1 MTGPIVLPVV
11 LCYVVLLATGS
22 GAHRDHRARPTVSA
36 EESEIGQLLSALS
49 ESVREVNDDGYELDD
64 SGLLV
69 PASLAGR
76 SGRSNGST
84 PTGGSPGFTGRLTND
99 QRRIG
104 KRGLNKLEVQPS
116 DNSKNYTVYYV
127 GVLMASHLDSPF
139 DLERCGPAI
148 DLGLELVNLELVKM
162 HNVKL
167 EKVMGSYASCSGSKS
182 PGLAADMHFKYS
194 VIAFIGPACA
204 FALEPVAQLADYWN
218 TPIITG
224 MGDQPPS
231 EGELSVTSGILG
243 RLSNRWKN
251 DSSGM
256 FKDKSRYQTLTRMS
270 YCQCRLKL
278 VFSSIF
284 RQFGWRHIALIID
297 RSDLFS
303 LTVGK
308 NLEYGLKDEEV
319 LKFVRELD
327 GNDEEDIDEYLK
339 DASMY
344 ARVIILS
351 VRGSLVRKF
360 MLSALALGMTR
371 GDFTFLDVEIFQ
383 SSYWGDHYWELGD
396 EDDFKARK
404 AYEALL
410 RVSLLQPTSPTYQ
423 GFAEKVRQ
431 LAKTDYNYTFVED
444 EEVNFFIGAFF
455 DGVYL
460 LGMALNDTLN
470 EGGDI
475 RDGTAITK
483 KMWGRDFEGI
493 TGHVRIDDNGD
504 RDADYSILDLDPITG
519 RFEVVAHY
527 YGITR
532 EYSPVKGKKIHWP
545 GGREG
550 PPPDVPKCGFLGT
563 SPACQGNS
571 EMIILYGLVG
581 FGIISAFA
589 AAVTYILCKQMKLNS
604 ELNNM
609 SWRVRPDEVLLE
621 VGKMFGSKM
630 GLQKLNYENFSL
642 QQFGLNSG
650 RVSIASGNSQLPAQ
664 LFTTIGIFK
673 GERVAIKK
681 VAKKKVYITSTL
693 LWEIKQARDVSH
705 ENTVRFVGACID
717 LPRPTI
723 LILTEYCPKGSLK
736 DVLENEAIQLDWN
749 FRMSLIHD
757 VVKGM
762 AYLHNSDVG
771 VHGKLRSC
779 NCLIDGRFVLKISDF
794 GLRTLTTPS
803 EYVRDQNYYNKL
815 LWVAPELLP
824 ATVIPGTPATQKGDV
839 YSFAIILEEI
849 VVRGGPY
856 ETARQFMD
864 PQAIVERVALHES
877 PPFRPFVGQRDC
889 PPDLLDLMEKC
900 WSDSPDDR
908 PTFSSIRSSVR
919 LIMKGFCENLM
930 DDLLRR
936 MEQYANNLESLVE
949 EKTEQL
955 SMEKRRTEE
964 LLYQVLPR
972 PVAQQLLAGE
982 MVQPEQFEC
991 VTIYFSDIVGFTAL
1005 CAQSRPMEVVD
1016 FLNDLY
1022 STFDRIIGF
1031 YDVYKVETIGDAYMV
1046 VSGLPERNGHDHA
1059 REIGLMALA
1068 ILDAVRSFT
1077 IKHKPDY
1084 QLKIRIG
1091 IHSGP
1096 VCAGV
1101 VGQKMPHYCLFGD
1114 TVNTASRMES
1124 TGHPLKIHV
1133 SEATKQI
1140 LDKFGTFRQE
1150 LRGDV
1155 ELKGKGI
1162 VTTYWLLECSEPDP
1176 RPPTPLRNY
1185 VENEVPFPI
1194 LFPAIGK

>member
-1 MTGPIVLPVV
+1 MYGQFFRFP
-11 LCYVVLLATGS
+11 VLLLLLCQSCVLSSYTRGKPTTGS
-22 GAHRDHRARPTVSA
+22 SA
-36 EESEIGQLLSALS
+36 SPEDSDVATMLLNNLS
-49 ESVREVNDDGYELDD
+49 ESVRERPDEVSYFEEDELGLSIVLGAAG
-64 SGLLV
+64 SG
-69 PASLAGR
+69 
-76 SGRSNGST
+76 NGSRVAKR
-84 PTGGSPGFTGRLTND
+84 SADWIN
-99 QRRIG
+99 RI
-104 KRGLNKLEVQPS
+104 EVQEEDIS
-116 DNSKNYTVYYV
+116 TNYTPFNV

-139 DLERCGPAI
+139 DLERCGPAV
-148 DLGLELVNLELVKM
+148 DLALDFINDFLGKT
-162 HNVKL
+162 HNIKL
-167 EKVMGSYASCSGSKS
+167 KKVQASYASCSGAKS
-182 PGLAADMHFKYS
+182 PGLAADMHFKNN
-194 VIAFIGPACA
+194 VVAFIGPACA
-204 FALEPVAQLADYWN
+204 FALEPVARLADYWN

-243 RLSNRWKN
+243 RLSNKWKN
-251 DSSGM
+251 ESTGI
-256 FKDKSRYQTLTRMS
+256 FKDKSKYQTLTRMS

-284 RQFGWRHIALIID
+284 HTFDWRHIALILD

-308 NLEYGLKDEEV
+308 NLEYGLKEED
-319 LKFVRELD
+319 LLTCVRELD
-327 GNDEEDIDEYLK
+327 GNDEEDLDNYLR
-339 DASMY
+339 DVSMY

-360 MLSALALGMTR
+360 MLSAHRLGMTR
-371 GDFTFLDVEIFQ
+371 GEFTFLDVEIFQ

-396 EDDFKARK
+396 EDDQTARL

-410 RVSLLQPTSPTYQ
+410 RVSLLQPTSPSYQ
-423 GFAEKVRQ
+423 YFADQVR
-431 LAKTDYNYTFVED
+431 LRAKRDYNYTFVED

-460 LGMALNDTLN
+460 LGMALNETLN

-475 RDGTAITK
+475 RDGTAITR
-483 KMWGRDFEGI
+483 KMWNRSFDGI
-493 TGHVRIDDNGD
+493 TGNVRIDDNGD

-527 YGITR
+527 YGRTR
-532 EYSPVKGKKIHWP
+532 AYSPVKGKRIHWP

-563 SPACQGNS
+563 SPSCQGS
-571 EMIILYGLVG
+571 EIILIYALIG
-581 FGIISAFA
+581 FGIISTFG
-589 AAVTYILCKQMKLNS
+589 AAVTYILCKQMKLNN

-609 SWRVRPDEVLLE
+609 SWRVRPEDVLLE
-621 VGKMFGSKM
+621 VGRLFGSKM

-642 QQFGLNSG
+642 QQFGSSG
-650 RVSIASGNSQLPAQ
+650 RASISSGHSQLPAQ
-664 LFTTIGIFK
+664 LFTTIGIYK

-794 GLRTLTTPS
+794 GLRTLSTPS
-803 EYVRDQNYYNKL
+803 EFVRDQNYYNKL

-824 ATVIPGTPATQKGDV
+824 TTVIPGTPATQKGDV

-849 VVRGGPY
+849 VVRGDPY

-864 PQAIVERVALHES
+864 PQQIAERVAAHES

-908 PTFSSIRSSVR
+908 PSFIQIKSTVK

-982 MVQPEQFEC
+982 MVQPEQFET

-1022 STFDRIIGF
+1022 STFDRIIEF

-1059 REIGLMALA
+1059 REIALMSLA
-1068 ILDAVRSFT
+1068 ILDAVKSFT
-1077 IKHKPDY
+1077 IKHKPEQ

-1091 IHSGP
+1091 LHSGP

-1133 SEATKQI
+1133 SEAAKQI
-1140 LDKFGTFRQE
+1140 LDVFGTFRLE
-1150 LRGDV
+1150 LRGEV

-1162 VTTYWLLECSEPDP
+1162 CTTYWLLECSEPDL
-1176 RPPTPLRNY
+1176 RSATPMKNY
-1185 VENEVPFPI
+1185 IDNDVPFPI